1 MSTPVTFIWESPQV
15 LTPEKEATENGL
27 FPAAPVDG
35 FSIKS
40 LRKINTD
47 DSFHL
52 SYPRPSIAF

>member
-1 MSTPVTFIWESPQV
+1 MFT
-15 LTPEKEATENGL
+15 EKEATENGL
-27 FPAAPVDG
+27 FPAAPVDR